1 MEKLVK
7 VPLLDLK
14 AQYREIRTEI
24 LEAIEKVCDEQG
36 FVLGP
41 GVAELEQALARFVGT
56 AHAVGVASGSDAL
69 LLSLMATG
77 VGWGDEVITVP
88 FTFFATTGVISRLGA
103 QPVFVDIRPDSFN
116 MDPSQIE
123 KRVTART
130 KAIIP
135 VHLFGQCAE
144 MDAIRE
150 IAKHRGLNVIEDAC
164 QAFGA
169 SRNQVRAGAMG
180 EAGCFSFF
188 PTKNLGGFGD
198 GGLVTMND
206 PQLKDSVSMLRVHGS
221 RVRYLHECVGVN
233 SRLDALQAAVLRVK
247 FNYLDRW
254 VEGRKRNAT
263 RYEQFFKQA
272 NVLDHVVPP
281 KTDPG
286 NAHVF
291 NQYTIRA
298 RQRDALRAHL
308 KDKGIGTEIY
318 YPVPLHLQ
326 SCYRGL
332 GYRKGDLPVSEQA
345 SEEVLSLPIYAE
357 LTDEQLTYVV
367 DSVADY
373 YRGH

>member
-1 MEKLVK
+1 MK

-180 EAGCFSFF
+180 DAGCFSFF
-188 PTKNLGGFGD
+188 PSKNLGGYGD

-247 FNYLDRW
+247 LNYLDRW

-281 KTDPG
+281 KTDPV

-345 SEEVLSLPIYAE
+345 SEEVLSLPMYAE